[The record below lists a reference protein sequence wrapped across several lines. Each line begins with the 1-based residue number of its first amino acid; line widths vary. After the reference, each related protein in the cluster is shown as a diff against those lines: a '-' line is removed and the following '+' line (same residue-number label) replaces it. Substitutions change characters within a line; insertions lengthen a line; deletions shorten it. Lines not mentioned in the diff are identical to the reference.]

1 MGAQFSLSALVIH
14 LSERMTLCTVAIPV
28 YNRQHIIRA
37 AIESAL
43 AQDVAD
49 LEVLVV
55 DDCSTDGAWDVIR
68 SYSDPR
74 LRAVRNESNLGLFG
88 NMNRCLDLARG
99 KYIRILCDDDRLLP
113 GCLRHETEL
122 MEAHPEAALLATRI
136 YIVNKAGERVGMFGE
151 HLKPGLYH
159 GKDVIPAA
167 LWVLSH
173 YGHTL
178 FGYPSGVLMRAESV
192 QKAGHFDTGLKQIG
206 DVAYFLKL
214 AQQGDLAVTDHAGSE
229 VLDHADGTTQQMI
242 KNGTITQEWAGLAR
256 QWRDAVPSRRMY
268 KQILGQTAMYSL
280 FLAQSFWRHKH
291 PEAAKQY
298 FRAARDAQVSPL
310 ALPVEALRFLR
321 IRLPLMKRNVRIQ
334 PLQPYQP
341 FPQEMKQG
349 L

>member
-1 MGAQFSLSALVIH
+1 
-14 LSERMTLCTVAIPV
+14 MTLCTVAIPV

-37 AIESAL
+37 AIKLAL
-43 AQDVAD
+43 AQVVAD

-68 SYSDPR
+68 GYSDPR
-74 LRAVRNESNLGLFG
+74 LRAVRNDSNLGLFG

-113 GCLRHETEL
+113 GCLRHETAL
-122 MEAHPEAALLATRI
+122 MEAHSEAALLATRI

-178 FGYPSGVLMRAESV
+178 FGYPSGVLMRAEAV

-280 FLAQSFWRHKH
+280 FLAQSFWRHSTPKRQNSIFERRVTRRCR
-291 PEAAKQY
+291 P
-298 FRAARDAQVSPL
+298 SPCPSKPC
-310 ALPVEALRFLR
+310 AFCA
-321 IRLPLMKRNVRIQ
+321 
-334 PLQPYQP
+334 YA
-341 FPQEMKQG
+341 FP
-349 L
+349 